1 MLEQI
6 IGNQPLRETLGA
18 ALAGRRLAHS
28 VLLCGEEGSG
38 TGFAARCLAAD
49 YLYPGGGPGARQ
61 VLAGESPECIAV
73 RGEGASGEIRIDR
86 IRQVR
91 RQVFD
96 TALSA
101 AGRVVILYDVQMLNQ
116 ASANAL
122 LKVLEEPPAGVL
134 FILTAN
140 SRGSVLGTIRS
151 RCAVYTVAPV
161 GCEACAAWLR
171 QNCPGC
177 SPDPAFLARL
187 YDGHIGLCRAVATD
201 PARRSL
207 LQTAREL
214 ADLAARRSE
223 YELLRLLSGFE
234 KDKPGAQTVLR
245 DLACL
250 ASATLKEPGF
260 CPLTPVQAGH
270 AILRADEAAAALA
283 ANGNAKIVLTNLGI
297 RLARL

>member
-1 MLEQI
+1 MLERFL
-6 IGNQPLRETLGA
+6 GNDSLKATLRT
-18 ALAGRRLAHS
+18 ALSGGRLSHS

-49 YLYPGGGPGARQ
+49 YLYPEGGAGAEQ
-61 VLAGESPECIAV
+61 VMAGASPECIAV

-101 AGRVVILYDVQMLNQ
+101 RGRVVILYHAQMLNG

-122 LKVLEEPPAGVL
+122 LKVLEEPPEGVL

-140 SRGSVLGTIRS
+140 SQGSVLGTIRS
-151 RCAVYTVAPV
+151 RCGVYAVAPPSRS
-161 GCEACAAWLR
+161 ECADWLR
-171 QNCPGC
+171 RNCPGC

-201 PARRSL
+201 PARRQQ

-214 ADLAARRSE
+214 ADLAARRNE

-234 KDKPGAQTVLR
+234 KDKAGALTVLR
-245 DLACL
+245 DLNCL
-250 ASATLKEPGF
+250 ASATLKSPGF
-260 CPLTPVQAGH
+260 CPLPARQAGR
-270 AILRADEAAAALA
+270 AILRVDEAVAALT
-283 ANGNAKIVLTNLGI
+283 ANGSAKLVLTNLAI